1 MCEGCIHIGRFH
13 LDRLS
18 QQAVVGDQVDAHVG
32 HCLGDDEHPLHEE
45 DNGNAEGVGERDRN
59 ADPGKRLRNKVS
71 SPHQ

>member
-13 LDRLS
+13 L
-18 QQAVVGDQVDAHVG
+18 
-32 HCLGDDEHPLHEE
+32 LHEE